1 MLQHCIKNEK
11 LQPNTFIDGVNVK
24 ISEQYKPPRRVILP
38 VSCQNCSFGEALYK
52 QYDFRL
58 EQNVLNKLAEW
69 KTLRREQFES
79 RKERL
84 TNEAKVCE
92 EHYNCISVNSAKNEG
107 SQQCH
112 QQLNSNLTD
121 SVLTPV
127 CAKQISPSH
136 KPVASNFNLSDFES
150 DNSSPFDNME
160 LKTINDMEVLATILS
175 TNNMEQSIHNNNNI
189 IDKDI
194 GKNCLVLKNRNNEWG
209 HTPINGYN
217 NMTYSNVDCGQ
228 SVAAPQYKDFNQFGF
243 YPIRDHMQIS
253 NYGLNDFSN
262 QCGAAVSLD
271 QAATVFN
278 RQDPTLGKI
287 KDSAGNASAVDGEN
301 SKCVPDIMLELEQEL
316 RENREREEEME
327 KRNKLI
333 YLKESI
339 LSSNFK
345 DHKGLPESSRRVQDG
360 SALSKLP
367 DPTCSLSPSTQKL
380 ICYISEMGFPLARVA
395 RACEMFQNNDKKI
408 IEFLLQVQILEE
420 KQYPGDL
427 IEKALALNKFQLSDA
442 VRYLEAMIVLLDLGF
457 DEKHA
462 EEALMATNND
472 RDKALDM
479 LIS

>member
-52 QYDFRL
+52 QVSSKVLMDIIVALIIYLIRLHDIQKLFLQYDFRL

-278 RQDPTLGKI
+278 RQDPTLGEFQTI
-287 KDSAGNASAVDGEN
+287 LQCLTTHGDVIYNYYGFYLNNIESAE
-301 SKCVPDIMLELEQEL
+301 
-316 RENREREEEME
+316 
-327 KRNKLI
+327 
-333 YLKESI
+333 
-339 LSSNFK
+339 
-345 DHKGLPESSRRVQDG
+345 H
-360 SALSKLP
+360 
-367 DPTCSLSPSTQKL
+367 
-380 ICYISEMGFPLARVA
+380 
-395 RACEMFQNNDKKI
+395 
-408 IEFLLQVQILEE
+408 
-420 KQYPGDL
+420 
-427 IEKALALNKFQLSDA
+427 
-442 VRYLEAMIVLLDLGF
+442 VLLYF
-457 DEKHA
+457 
-462 EEALMATNND
+462 
-472 RDKALDM
+472 
-479 LIS
+479 